1 MMRAHRRWFGFAALL
16 LVAAVAA
23 IAMRREPFDP
33 EAWER
38 GGGRERNGMLDD
50 LRRSHELV
58 GRTRD
63 EVFGLLGEP
72 DLGSLYLTD
81 DPFDGYDILRV
92 RFDARGICCEAAF
105 PDTRPWPVEFVE
117 HVVRLLLR

>member
-1 MMRAHRRWFGFAALL
+1 MMRARHRWFGFAALL
-16 LVAAVAA
+16 FGAVVAA
-23 IAMRREPFDP
+23 IAMRGEPFDP
-33 EAWER
+33 EAWQR

-58 GRTRD
+58 GMTRD
-63 EVFGLLGEP
+63 EVRALLGEA

-92 RFDARGICCEAAF
+92 RFDARGICCEAKF
-105 PDTRPWPVEFVE
+105 PDTRPWPVEYAE